1 MNGLH
6 LAFMRRKSGMTQAQ
20 LAAKLGSTQAT
31 IARWEMNIHKPTN
44 VEALAAA
51 LGHRVEY
58 RTLGSGKTQ
67 TRFVP
72 LGACDE

>member
-6 LAFMRRKSGMTQAQ
+6 LAFMRKRAGMTQAQ

-31 IARWEMNIHKPTN
+31 IAKWEMNIHKPADI
-44 VEALAAA
+44 EALAAA

-58 RTLGSGKTQ
+58 RTLGNGKTQ

-72 LGACDE
+72 LRACNE